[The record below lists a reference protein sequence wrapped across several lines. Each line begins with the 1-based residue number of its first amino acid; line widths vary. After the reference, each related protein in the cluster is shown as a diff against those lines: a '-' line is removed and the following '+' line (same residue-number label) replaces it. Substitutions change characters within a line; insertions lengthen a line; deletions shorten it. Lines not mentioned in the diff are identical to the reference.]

1 MDNIFRHKFIFSK
14 EPGSLCF
21 LLLQALLA
29 KSASLALA
37 ESCTG
42 GLLASTITSISSASK
57 IFNLG
62 LVTYSNQAKIKVL
75 KVNKNI
81 IRKHGAVSHECCN
94 AMVNNLSKIS
104 KANINVSITGIAGP
118 KGGTKQKPVGLVYI
132 GIKKGKKTLINKYL
146 FKKRKR
152 SSIQKAT
159 VKKTLNLLLRIAK

>member
-1 MDNIFRHKFIFSK
+1 MLIKKTLNNLKKKKLKLSI
-14 EPGSLCF
+14 
-21 LLLQALLA
+21 
-29 KSASLALA
+29 A

-42 GLLASTITSISSASK
+42 GMLASSITSISGASK

-62 LVTYSNQAKIKVL
+62 LVTYSNQAKIRIL
-75 KVNKNI
+75 RVNKNI
-81 IRKHGAVSHECCN
+81 IKKYGAVSHQCCL

-132 GIKKGKKTLINKYL
+132 GIKKGKKIQIIKCL
-146 FKKRKR
+146 FKSKKR

-159 VKKTLNLLLRIAK
+159 VNKALNLILRAVK